1 MPKGQM
7 NMPKDK
13 IVAITQQNKPYEL
26 LPLEARHIMPMLTLI
41 RKIGFKELKNTIN
54 EDVIKKIVG
63 IFNVSDEHDD
73 GGGKIDF
80 AEIGLELL
88 PTVADILDVILANIE
103 KAEKEIFGF
112 LESISNLT
120 SDEIKHL
127 PLALFAQM
135 VADVVRKEEFGDF
148 FGVVSKFIK

>member
-1 MPKGQM
+1 MEKDNIVTLPK
-7 NMPKDK
+7 
-13 IVAITQQNKPYEL
+13 QNKPYEL
-26 LPLEARHIMPMLTLI
+26 LPLEARHIMPMLALI

-63 IFNVSDEHDD
+63 IFNVSGTDEHDD